1 MQVRKKI
8 NEKDNMEEINK
19 GGKTRKGKEVA
30 RLGQEDTTTQL
41 VLKSLD
47 VALQRT

>member
-1 MQVRKKI
+1 
-8 NEKDNMEEINK
+8 MEEINK
-19 GGKTRKGKEVA
+19 GGKTRKGKEVT
-30 RLGQEDTTTQL
+30 RLGQEDTTTTTQR